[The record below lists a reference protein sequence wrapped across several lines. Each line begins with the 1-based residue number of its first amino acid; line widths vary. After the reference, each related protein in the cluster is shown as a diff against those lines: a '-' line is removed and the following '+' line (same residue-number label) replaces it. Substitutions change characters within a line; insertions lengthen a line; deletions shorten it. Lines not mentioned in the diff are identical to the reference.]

1 MPALIQWL
9 TSHSE
14 TGTNLYTGSPRSKL
28 NHHSMRLPVED
39 EELCRLIFVTR
50 AAAPAAFRVKWFSI
64 SRLFQSCFCYFVM
77 YYTKP
82 EIEAPNLFHHH
93 HHYQCCS

>member
-39 EELCRLIFVTR
+39 EELCRFDIRNESRRPRRIQGKMVFDIAVISILFLLLCYVLYQTR
-50 AAAPAAFRVKWFSI
+50 NRS
-64 SRLFQSCFCYFVM
+64 
-77 YYTKP
+77 T
-82 EIEAPNLFHHH
+82 
-93 HHYQCCS
+93 